1 MAELEVV
8 AEGLG
13 FPEGPVALP
22 DGDVL
27 VVEIKAGNLTR
38 VKPSGATEVVAELG
52 GGPNGAAIG
61 PDGAVYVPNNGGFE
75 WRDLGGLDLPGD
87 APDDYTG
94 GSIQR
99 VDLDSGDVKTLYT
112 ECEGVPLRGP
122 NDIVFDSGGGFYFT
136 DMGKTKDRK
145 LDQGAVYYAAPD
157 GSEIREVAFPMDRP
171 NGVGLSPDGGTLYVA
186 ETYTARV
193 WSWPVSGP
201 GQLEGNPLGS
211 GGGTLL
217 AQVPGYQLLDSLGV
231 DGEGNVCVA
240 TLITGAVT
248 VISPG
253 GDIVETVDGPGD
265 DPLITN
271 ICFGGDDLRTAYIT
285 SSGQGRLYKTTW
297 PRPGL
302 RLEHT

>member
-38 VKPSGATEVVAELG
+38 VKPSGETQVVAELG

-61 PDGAVYVPNNGGFE
+61 PDGAAYVCNNGGFE
-75 WRDLGGLDLPGD
+75 WADVGGLDLPGD
-87 APDDYTG
+87 APPDYTG

-99 VDLDSGDVKTLYT
+99 VDLSSGDVKTLYT

-122 NDIVFDSGGGFYFT
+122 NDIVFEEGGGFYFT
-136 DMGKTKDRK
+136 DMGKTQGRTTDR
-145 LDQGAVYYAAPD
+145 GAIFYAQPD
-157 GSEIREVAFPMDRP
+157 GSAITEVAYPMDHP
-171 NGVGLSPDGGTLYVA
+171 NGIGLSPDGGTLYAA
-186 ETYTARV
+186 ETNTARV
-193 WSWPVSGP
+193 WSWPVEGP
-201 GQLEGNPLGS
+201 GELGKSPIGS

-217 AQVPGYQLLDSLGV
+217 GQVPGYQLLDSLAV

-240 TLITGAVT
+240 TLITGAIT

-253 GDIVETVDGPGD
+253 GEIIETVDGPGD
-265 DPLITN
+265 DPLVTN
-271 ICFGGDDLRTAYIT
+271 ICFDPDDLRTAYIT
-285 SSGQGRLYKTTW
+285 SSGQGRLHKTTW

-302 RLEHT
+302 KLEHT